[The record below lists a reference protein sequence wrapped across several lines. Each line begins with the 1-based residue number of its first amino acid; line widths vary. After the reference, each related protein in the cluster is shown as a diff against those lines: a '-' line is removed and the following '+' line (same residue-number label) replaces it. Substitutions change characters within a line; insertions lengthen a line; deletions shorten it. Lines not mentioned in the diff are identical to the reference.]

1 MIIAVNTRF
10 LLAEHMEG
18 YGYFH
23 YEVLRRLAVAN
34 PEHTFL
40 FIFDRRFDE
49 KFVFSQN
56 VRPVIAGP
64 PARHPILWKWWYD
77 VKVPRLLKKWRADV
91 FLSCDGFCSLRTKLP
106 QCLVIHDLSFLHFPE
121 CMRRDHQF
129 YYKKYTPHFVRKAT
143 TIATVSNISKNDII
157 ANYKINSEKIDVVYS
172 AVKDIFQPVSL
183 EVQENTRRKHTNGKN
198 YFLYVGAIH
207 PRKNLVRLL
216 KAFSIF
222 KKRQKSEWKLVLA
235 GRLAWQYNT
244 FLQDMK
250 TYKYRDDV
258 VLTGYLPE
266 KELVNVI
273 GSAYTLIYPSVWE
286 GFGVPVVEAMKCRV
300 PVITSEQSSM
310 QEIAGDAALYVNP
323 SDHEDI
329 ADKMMRL
336 YKDETLRDMLIEK
349 GEVVARQYNWDKTA
363 ALIWSSLMKAAN
375 VKTGDHQS

>member
-143 TIATVSNISKNDII
+143 TIATVSNFSKNDII